1 MPAAQTPR
9 PRIFRR
15 PMAETPRSNGSQKS
29 YSGYDTSKVYA
40 NTDATQINKVM
51 VDQHQEVVAGIGG
64 DGGDGNFAWG
74 GGVTFHLDTL

>member
-9 PRIFRR
+9 PRIFEGPWRR
-15 PMAETPRSNGSQKS
+15 RRIDGSQKS

-40 NTDATQINKVM
+40 NTDATQINKVV

-64 DGGDGNFAWG
+64 NGGDGNVAWG
-74 GGVTFHLDTL
+74 GEVTFHLDTL